1 MRNVKDKEEK
11 QYYLAIDIGASS
23 GRHILGWMENGK
35 IRMEEIYRFQNGLEK
50 RNGHL
55 CWNLDRLFDEVVA
68 GLRECK
74 RLDRIP
80 TSVGIDTWGVDFVLL
95 DAQGNVL
102 GSPVAYRDSRTKG
115 MDDVVY
121 QTIPEAELYSRSG
134 IQKQIFNTIY
144 QLTAIRKMGV
154 SHLTNEILS
163 HRNTFE
169 SDFYNEYN
177 FVCEDIAM
185 GIQNNEVE
193 DRIWRDWA
201 VLLASYR
208 CLLQCKSLD
217 LPWTYDEMKNI
228 VIDGIRRQNSEC
240 AASNEMGI
248 FWDMFEY
255 MSEQGMIYKE
265 GDYKIKYM
273 DEIKTNIVERK
284 FVKTTPI
291 LMIRPKKIILQYK
304 KASKQTDEKAMS
316 ERSIRFYLQTSPGF
330 LGKKKGS
337 ERFKEIINGEV
348 MRKKKYEDDPNSWI
362 DLEKFDNPFCF
373 DYSVLKAKF
382 DLNLETNESE
392 IVDDRPF

>member
-1 MRNVKDKEEK
+1 
-11 QYYLAIDIGASS
+11 
-23 GRHILGWMENGK
+23 
-35 IRMEEIYRFQNGLEK
+35 
-50 RNGHL
+50 
-55 CWNLDRLFDEVVA
+55 
-68 GLRECK
+68 
-74 RLDRIP
+74 
-80 TSVGIDTWGVDFVLL
+80 
-95 DAQGNVL
+95 
-102 GSPVAYRDSRTKG
+102 
-115 MDDVVY
+115 
-121 QTIPEAELYSRSG
+121 
-134 IQKQIFNTIY
+134 
-144 QLTAIRKMGV
+144 
-154 SHLTNEILS
+154 
-163 HRNTFE
+163 
-169 SDFYNEYN
+169 
-177 FVCEDIAM
+177 
-185 GIQNNEVE
+185 
-193 DRIWRDWA
+193 
-201 VLLASYR
+201 
-208 CLLQCKSLD
+208 
-217 LPWTYDEMKNI
+217 
-228 VIDGIRRQNSEC
+228 
-240 AASNEMGI
+240 
-248 FWDMFEY
+248 
-255 MSEQGMIYKE
+255 MIYKE

>member
-144 QLTAIRKMGV
+144 QLTAIRE
-154 SHLTNEILS
+154 TEPEILDRADRFLMIPEYLNYRLTGVAMNEYTNATTTQLVSAKTQDWDWELLDRLDIPRKLFGELHMPKTLVGPLSDRMAEAVGFQTSVVRSKSSTSSRISAAIS
-163 HRNTFE
+163 HRRLMSTTT
-169 SDFYNEYN
+169 
-177 FVCEDIAM
+177 
-185 GIQNNEVE
+185 
-193 DRIWRDWA
+193 
-201 VLLASYR
+201 AS
-208 CLLQCKSLD
+208 S
-217 LPWTYDEMKNI
+217 
-228 VIDGIRRQNSEC
+228 RRT
-240 AASNEMGI
+240 A
-248 FWDMFEY
+248 
-255 MSEQGMIYKE
+255 
-265 GDYKIKYM
+265 
-273 DEIKTNIVERK
+273 
-284 FVKTTPI
+284 
-291 LMIRPKKIILQYK
+291 
-304 KASKQTDEKAMS
+304 
-316 ERSIRFYLQTSPGF
+316 
-330 LGKKKGS
+330 
-337 ERFKEIINGEV
+337 
-348 MRKKKYEDDPNSWI
+348 
-362 DLEKFDNPFCF
+362 
-373 DYSVLKAKF
+373 
-382 DLNLETNESE
+382 
-392 IVDDRPF
+392 

>member
-74 RLDRIP
+74 RLERIP

-144 QLTAIRKMGV
+144 QLTAIRE
-154 SHLTNEILS
+154 TEPEIL
-163 HRNTFE
+163 
-169 SDFYNEYN
+169 
-177 FVCEDIAM
+177 
-185 GIQNNEVE
+185 
-193 DRIWRDWA
+193 DRADR
-201 VLLASYR
+201 
-208 CLLQCKSLD
+208 
-217 LPWTYDEMKNI
+217 
-228 VIDGIRRQNSEC
+228 
-240 AASNEMGI
+240 
-248 FWDMFEY
+248 F
-255 MSEQGMIYKE
+255 
-265 GDYKIKYM
+265 
-273 DEIKTNIVERK
+273 
-284 FVKTTPI
+284 
-291 LMIRPKKIILQYK
+291 LMIR
-304 KASKQTDEKAMS
+304 KAH
-316 ERSIRFYLQTSPGF
+316 
-330 LGKKKGS
+330 
-337 ERFKEIINGEV
+337 
-348 MRKKKYEDDPNSWI
+348 
-362 DLEKFDNPFCF
+362 
-373 DYSVLKAKF
+373 
-382 DLNLETNESE
+382 
-392 IVDDRPF
+392 